1 MHSPPIIHR
10 DSLCNKISS
19 FVIVL
24 CYVDGLKNNAKGS
37 SHLRR
42 MYIRRIAFSS
52 CFTNQPVS
60 ECTRK
65 QWLERE
71 CHQMKLSGL
80 AIECTK
86 TERGGNI
93 LLSALCV
100 GSQHMAACVCAC
112 MHRRFTEIHETGSLT
127 YTLIY
132 RHAEPQAKWGLYKTC
147 TVWDHRSLIVS
158 LCNVEHRRCYRW
170 FDGDVE
176 DIHTIR

>member
-1 MHSPPIIHR
+1 MHSPQIIHR

-42 MYIRRIAFSS
+42 MYIRRIAYLS

-100 GSQHMAACVCAC
+100 GSQHMAACVCVRVC
-112 MHRRFTEIHETGSLT
+112 IG
-127 YTLIY
+127 
-132 RHAEPQAKWGLYKTC
+132 
-147 TVWDHRSLIVS
+147 VS
-158 LCNVEHRRCYRW
+158 LKFMKLDRSRTHSYTDMLNLKPNGDYIRRAQ
-170 FDGDVE
+170 FEITD
-176 DIHTIR
+176 H